1 MPTRLETGIL
11 ITSPEDEL
19 RAELGRLSPR
29 LKLFEAIENGKSIFS
44 SFTDYRNNIDHIVSS
59 GFNRWFRR
67 TSPDRN
73 LLQAR
78 NNELRKIFQRDAEV
92 AYKFKKGVEING
104 RTTYLKDLI
113 EDGRQRMAEIKRKL

>member
-92 AYKFKKGVEING
+92 AYKFKKRSRNKWQNNLFERFN
-104 RTTYLKDLI
+104 
-113 EDGRQRMAEIKRKL
+113 